1 MFEESPNISRIML
14 LRYAYNSNRSMFGVV
29 PMRRQALKVRL
40 YPSDKQIQVL
50 AQHFGCA
57 RWWWNYGL
65 NQCIETYKATGKGL
79 SQSGLNS
86 MLPKLKKDKETEWL
100 SECYSQVLQS
110 VSLNLSRAYQNFFEG
125 RAKYPR
131 FKSYHHRQS
140 IQYPQKVKQ
149 VNGCLKFP
157 GKVGIVKAKIHRP
170 LDGTIKTVT
179 VSKCPSGKYYA
190 SVLMEYDGDNPT
202 PTDSLHKSG
211 NPPMQLSSTTDGKV
225 VGIDLGIK
233 DFAITYD
240 GDKTSKYANPK
251 HLYKYQKRLA
261 VKQRIAARKEKGS
274 NRKNKANKITARV
287 YEQISNVRQD
297 YLHKLSRKIV
307 DNNQVVV
314 VENLNVKGMV
324 RNHKLAKAISDTSW
338 GTFVNFLDYKLEKE
352 GKVLIEINRWFPSS
366 KLCSNCHYQIR
377 DLPLEIRA
385 WTCPNCGTHHD
396 RDGNAAQNIRA
407 EGLRLLSSSGM
418 GEANASGEDVRPIRG
433 RKSKMRQSSVK
444 LEANTHPLGECG

>member
-1 MFEESPNISRIML
+1 
-14 LRYAYNSNRSMFGVV
+14 
-29 PMRRQALKVRL
+29 MRRQAVKIRL
-40 YPSDKQIQVL
+40 YPTQQQQQIL

-65 NQCIETYKATGKGL
+65 NQCIQTYKATGKGL

-86 MLPKLKKDKETEWL
+86 MLPGLKKDKETEWL
-100 SECYSQVLQS
+100 KDCYSQVLQS

-131 FKSYHHRQS
+131 FKSYRHRQS

-149 VNGCLKFP
+149 IDDCLKFP
-157 GKVGIVKAKIHRP
+157 GKVGIVKAKIHRT
-170 LDGTIKTVT
+170 LDGTFKTVT

-190 SVLMEYDGDNPT
+190 SVLMEYESDNPT
-202 PTDSLHKSG
+202 PNTG
-211 NPPMQLSSTTDGKV
+211 GKV
-225 VGIDLGIK
+225 IGIDLGIK

-261 VKQRIAARKEKGS
+261 VKQRIAARKQKGS
-274 NRKNKANKITARV
+274 NRRNKANKIVARV

-324 RNHKLAKAISDTSW
+324 RNHRLAKAISDTSW
-338 GTFVNFLDYKLEKE
+338 GTFVNFLDYKLEKS
-352 GKVLIEINRWFPSS
+352 GKALIEINRWFPSS
-366 KLCSNCHYQIR
+366 KLCSNCHYQIT
-377 DLPLEIRA
+377 DLPLDVRA
-385 WTCPNCGTHHD
+385 WNCPSCGTHHD

-407 EGLRLLSSSGM
+407 EGIRLLALSAVEMFSSGT
-418 GEANASGEDVRPIRG
+418 GEANASGEDVRPTRTTKIQDEVRPALQEG
-433 RKSKMRQSSVK
+433 F
-444 LEANTHPLGECG
+444 PL

>member
-1 MFEESPNISRIML
+1 
-14 LRYAYNSNRSMFGVV
+14 
-29 PMRRQALKVRL
+29 MRRQAVKVRL
-40 YPSDKQIQVL
+40 YPTLQQKQIL

-65 NQCIETYKATGKGL
+65 NQCIETYKVTGKGL

-86 MLPKLKKDKETEWL
+86 MLPALKKAQETQWL
-100 SECYSQVLQS
+100 KDCYSQVLQS

-125 RAKYPR
+125 KAKYPR
-131 FKSYHHRQS
+131 FKSYRHRQS

-149 VNGCLKFP
+149 VDDCLKFP

-170 LDGTIKTVT
+170 LDGIIKTVT

-190 SVLMEYDGDNPT
+190 SVLMGYDGDNPR
-202 PTDSLHKSG
+202 P
-211 NPPMQLSSTTDGKV
+211 NTDGRV
-225 VGIDLGIK
+225 IGIDLGIK

-240 GDKTSKYANPK
+240 GDKTSKYTNPK
-251 HLYKYQKRLA
+251 HLYKYQKKLA

-274 NRKNKANKITARV
+274 SRKKKANKITARV
-287 YEQISNVRQD
+287 YEQVSNVRQD

-314 VENLNVKGMV
+314 VESLNVKGMV

-338 GTFVNFLDYKLEKE
+338 GTFVNFLSYKLEKE
-352 GKVLIEINRWFPSS
+352 GKVLIEINQWFPSS
-366 KLCSNCHYQIR
+366 KLCSNCHYQIS
-377 DLPLEIRA
+377 DLPLDVRA
-385 WTCPNCGTHHD
+385 WSCPSCGTHHD

-407 EGLRLLSSSGM
+407 EGIRLLSSSGI
-418 GEANASGEDVRPIRG
+418 GEANASGEDVRPTRG

-444 LEANTHPLGECG
+444 LEAHT